1 MSSDTFANLVKSSSV
16 SIPLE
21 EYKKLEPYIKDVY
34 DIQSLK
40 DENKKMKEIIE
51 KQNKQ
56 LETYY
61 SSENYGIII

>member
-61 SSENYGIII
+61 SRELWDYVI